1 MNNIITVDSQESY
14 NVWNNAVKAMSRSRL
29 WQFLLIAIG
38 STSSII
44 YPHVPLVGF
53 AAISG
58 VTLNRKQAIISSTII
73 WLVNQFSGFTLRQ
86 YPQTLESFTW
96 GVVMGLGT
104 LLVTIIATIK
114 PKFIGEK
121 IWRYYL
127 WLTASLVIG
136 YVLFEG
142 IILLTATLIVGD
154 GHGLTVG
161 ILGKIFV
168 KNIVWAIALTF
179 IHSLLIWN
187 GIKFSK
193 RYENSNLSPTPEINC
208 RPPAYGRRF

>member
-1 MNNIITVDSQESY
+1 MNNKITAYFQENY
-14 NVWNNAVKAMSRSRL
+14 HVWNNAEKARSRSRL
-29 WQFLLIAIG
+29 WQFLLITIG
-38 STSSII
+38 SASSVI
-44 YPHVPLVGF
+44 YPHVPFVGF

-58 VTLNRKQAIISSTII
+58 VTLNRKQAIISSIII
-73 WLVNQFSGFTLRQ
+73 WLVNQFYGFTLRQ

-104 LLVTIIATIK
+104 LLVTIVASIK
-114 PKFIGEK
+114 PKFIEQK

-136 YVLFEG
+136 YILFEG
-142 IILLTATLIVGD
+142 IILLTATLMMGD
-154 GHGLTVG
+154 GHGLTVA
-161 ILGKIFV
+161 ILGRIFV

-179 IHSLLIWN
+179 IHSFLIWN

-193 RYENSNLSPTPEINC
+193 RYENSNLSPTPEVNC

>member
-1 MNNIITVDSQESY
+1 MNNKITIDSQNNY
-14 NVWNNAVKAMSRSRL
+14 NVWSHAEKAMSHSRL
-29 WQFLLIAIG
+29 WQFLLITIG
-38 STSSII
+38 SASSII

-58 VTLNRKQAIISSTII
+58 VTLNRKQAIISSIII
-73 WLVNQFSGFTLRQ
+73 WLVNQFYGFTLRQ

-96 GVVMGLGT
+96 GLVMGLGT
-104 LLVTIIATIK
+104 LLVTILATLK
-114 PKFIGEK
+114 PKFIKQK

-127 WLTASLVIG
+127 WLSASLVIG

-142 IILLTATLIVGD
+142 IILLTATLMVGD
-154 GHGLTVG
+154 GHGLTVA
-161 ILGKIFV
+161 ILGRIFV

-193 RYENSNLSPTPEINC
+193 RAERSSIAPT
-208 RPPAYGRRF
+208 

>member
-1 MNNIITVDSQESY
+1 MNNKITVDSQENY
-14 NVWNNAVKAMSRSRL
+14 NVWSNAEKAISRSHL
-29 WQFLLIAIG
+29 WQFLLITIG
-38 STSSII
+38 SASSII

-58 VTLNRKQAIISSTII
+58 VTLNRKQAIISSIII
-73 WLVNQFSGFTLRQ
+73 WLFNQFYGFTLRQ
-86 YPQTLESFTW
+86 YPQTLESLTW
-96 GVVMGLGT
+96 GLVMGLGT
-104 LLVTIIATIK
+104 LLVTILATLK
-114 PKFIGEK
+114 PKLIEQK

-142 IILLTATLIVGD
+142 IILLTASLMMGSS
-154 GHGLTVG
+154 HGLTVG
-161 ILGKIFV
+161 ILGRIFV

-193 RYENSNLSPTPEINC
+193 RAERSSITLT
-208 RPPAYGRRF
+208 

>member
-1 MNNIITVDSQESY
+1 MNNKITVDSQDNYHLWSHAE
-14 NVWNNAVKAMSRSRL
+14 KAMSHSRL
-29 WQFLLIAIG
+29 WQFLLITIG
-38 STSSII
+38 SASSMI

-58 VTLNRKQAIISSTII
+58 VTLNRKQAIISSIII
-73 WLVNQFSGFTLRQ
+73 WLVNQFYGFILRQ
-86 YPQTLESFTW
+86 YPQTLESLTW
-96 GVVMGLGT
+96 GLVMGLGT
-104 LLVTIIATIK
+104 LLVTIVATLK
-114 PKFIGEK
+114 LKFIEHK

-142 IILLTATLIVGD
+142 IILLTATLMMGSS
-154 GHGLTVG
+154 HGLTVG
-161 ILGKIFV
+161 ILGRIFV
-168 KNIVWAIALTF
+168 KNVVWAIALTF

-193 RYENSNLSPTPEINC
+193 KAERSSIAPT
-208 RPPAYGRRF
+208 

>member
-1 MNNIITVDSQESY
+1 MNNKITAYSQENY
-14 NVWNNAVKAMSRSRL
+14 NVWSNAERAISHSRL
-29 WQFLLIAIG
+29 WQFLLITIG
-38 STSSII
+38 SASSII

-58 VTLNRKQAIISSTII
+58 VTLNRKQAIISSIII
-73 WLVNQFSGFTLRQ
+73 WLVNQFYGFTLRQ

-96 GVVMGLGT
+96 GFVMGLGT
-104 LLVTIIATIK
+104 LLVTIVASIK
-114 PKFIGEK
+114 PKFIEQK
-121 IWRYYL
+121 IWKYYL

-142 IILLTATLIVGD
+142 IILLTATLMVGD
-154 GHGLTVG
+154 GHGLTVA
-161 ILGKIFV
+161 ILGRIFV

-187 GIKFSK
+187 GIKFFK
-193 RYENSNLSPTPEINC
+193 RAERSSIAPT
-208 RPPAYGRRF
+208 

>member
-1 MNNIITVDSQESY
+1 MNNKITVDSPENY
-14 NVWNNAVKAMSRSRL
+14 NIWSHAEKAMSHSRM
-29 WQFLLIAIG
+29 WQFLLITIG
-38 STSSII
+38 SASSII

-58 VTLNRKQAIISSTII
+58 VTLNRKQAIISSIII
-73 WLVNQFSGFTLRQ
+73 WLVNQLYGFTLRQ
-86 YPQTLESFTW
+86 YPQTLESLTW
-96 GVVMGLGT
+96 GLVMGLGT
-104 LLVTIIATIK
+104 LLVTMIATLK
-114 PKFIGEK
+114 PKFIEHK

-127 WLTASLVIG
+127 WLTASLVLG

-142 IILLTATLIVGD
+142 IILLTATLMVGSS
-154 GHGLTVG
+154 HGLTIG
-161 ILGKIFV
+161 ILGRIFV

-193 RYENSNLSPTPEINC
+193 RAERSSIAPT
-208 RPPAYGRRF
+208 

>member
-1 MNNIITVDSQESY
+1 MNNQITVDSQENY
-14 NVWNNAVKAMSRSRL
+14 NVWSNAVKAMSRSRL

-38 STSSII
+38 SASSII

-73 WLVNQFSGFTLRQ
+73 WFVNQLSGFTLRQ

-96 GVVMGLGT
+96 GLVMGLGT
-104 LLVTIIATIK
+104 LLVTILATIK
-114 PKFIGEK
+114 QKFMGEK
-121 IWRYYL
+121 VWRYYL
-127 WLTASLVIG
+127 WLAVSLVIG

-142 IILLTATLIVGD
+142 IILLTARLMVGD

-193 RYENSNLSPTPEINC
+193 RIENSNLDRVRQNT
-208 RPPAYGRRF
+208 

>member
-1 MNNIITVDSQESY
+1 MNNKITVDSQENY
-14 NVWNNAVKAMSRSRL
+14 NVWSNAEKAISHSRL
-29 WQFLLIAIG
+29 WQFLLITIG
-38 STSSII
+38 SASSMI

-58 VTLNRKQAIISSTII
+58 VTLNRKQAIISSIII
-73 WLVNQFSGFTLRQ
+73 WLVNQFYGFTLRQ

-96 GVVMGLGT
+96 GFVMGLGT
-104 LLVTIIATIK
+104 LLVTIVASIK
-114 PKFIGEK
+114 PKSIEQK

-142 IILLTATLIVGD
+142 IILLTATLMVGD
-154 GHGLTVG
+154 GHGLTVA
-161 ILGKIFV
+161 ILERIFL

-187 GIKFSK
+187 GIKFFK
-193 RYENSNLSPTPEINC
+193 RGERSSIAPT
-208 RPPAYGRRF
+208 